1 MKARWADQARP
12 RYRRTRSK
20 WPNFVGYHVSVT
32 NFDLTDR
39 VAIVSGGSQGLGK
52 ATSLALARAG
62 ADVVVVAR
70 RPEEVTVGRSR
81 PHDPVEPVVEEV
93 QRLGRRSLGI
103 TADVRDGEEVET
115 MVSQAM
121 DAFGKIDILVNVV
134 GGSWGETFRAGPL
147 LELTPNDILE
157 AYVVNVLTMF
167 QCSIAVAPIMKRQG
181 KGVIVNIAS
190 EAGRAAS
197 PGQAAYGAA
206 KAAVIN
212 MSMSMAAEWGPE
224 VRVNSIAIGGLETPH
239 RPMWDA
245 QRQESLG
252 RSVMGRV
259 GTPEEHAGTVVWLAS
274 DYAGYIT
281 GAVIDAHGG
290 GRR

>member
-1 MKARWADQARP
+1 
-12 RYRRTRSK
+12 
-20 WPNFVGYHVSVT
+20 
-32 NFDLTDR
+32 
-39 VAIVSGGSQGLGK
+39 VAIVSGASQGLGK
-52 ATSLALARAG
+52 ATSLALAKAG
-62 ADVVVVAR
+62 ANVVVVAR
-70 RPEEVTVGRSR
+70 RPEGVTVGRSR
-81 PHDPVEPVVEEV
+81 PHEPVDPVVAEVE
-93 QRLGRRSLGI
+93 RLGRRSMGI
-103 TADVRDGEEVET
+103 TADVRDEEQVET
-115 MVSQAM
+115 MVSQTM

-147 LELTPNDILE
+147 LDLTPNDLLE
-157 AYVVNVLTMF
+157 AYRVNVLTMF
-167 QCSIAVAPIMKRQG
+167 QCSAAVVPIMKRQG

-190 EAGRAAS
+190 EAGRGAS

-212 MSMSMAAEWGPE
+212 MSMSMAAEWAPE

-245 QRQESLG
+245 DRQATLSRSMLG
-252 RSVMGRV
+252 RI
-259 GTPEEHAGTVVWLAS
+259 GTPEEHAGTVVWLVS

-281 GAVIDAHGG
+281 GTVIDAHGG

>member
-1 MKARWADQARP
+1 MM
-12 RYRRTRSK
+12 S
-20 WPNFVGYHVSVT
+20 
-32 NFDLTDR
+32 FDLTNR
-39 VAIVSGGSQGLGK
+39 LAIVTGGSQGLGK

-62 ADVVVVAR
+62 ADVVVAAR
-70 RPEEVTVGRSR
+70 RPEAVTVGRSR
-81 PHDPVEPVVEEV
+81 PHEPVDPVVEEV
-93 QRLGRRSLGI
+93 TRLGRRSLGI
-103 TADVRDGEEVET
+103 TADVRDEEQVES
-115 MVSQAM
+115 MVAQTM
-121 DAFGKIDILVNVV
+121 DAFGRIDILVNVV

-147 LELTPNDILE
+147 LELAPHDLLE
-157 AYVVNVLTMF
+157 AYRVNVLTMF
-167 QCSIAVAPIMKRQG
+167 QCSTAVVPIMKRQG

-190 EAGRAAS
+190 EAGRGAS

-245 QRQESLG
+245 HRQESLG
-252 RSVMGRV
+252 RSVLGRV

-290 GRR
+290 GRRLA

>member
-1 MKARWADQARP
+1 M
-12 RYRRTRSK
+12 TS
-20 WPNFVGYHVSVT
+20 
-32 NFDLTDR
+32 FDLTDR

-62 ADVVVVAR
+62 ADVVVAAR
-70 RPEEVTVGRSR
+70 RPEQVTSGRSR
-81 PHDPVEPVVEEV
+81 PHDPVDPVVEEV
-93 QRLGRRSLGI
+93 KRLGRRGLGI
-103 TADVRDGEEVET
+103 TADVRDEEQVESMVRET
-115 MVSQAM
+115 MAV
-121 DAFGKIDILVNVV
+121 FGRIDILVNVV

-147 LELTPNDILE
+147 LELTPDDLLE
-157 AYVVNVLTMF
+157 AYRVNVLTMF
-167 QCSIAVAPIMKRQG
+167 QCSTAVVPIMKRQG

-197 PGQAAYGAA
+197 PGQGAYGAA

-212 MSMSMAAEWGPE
+212 MSMSMAAEWAPE

-239 RPMWDA
+239 RPMWDSD
-245 QRQESLG
+245 RQETLS
-252 RSVMGRV
+252 RSMLGRV

-281 GAVIDAHGG
+281 GTVIDAHGG